1 MRLSVFALLA
11 FAMFVGIGSSLTPG
25 AGRFLVPGTAV
36 VSAAQEQPGVAQAQG
51 KLDVDINVNKG
62 GDGRRWYANP
72 VWIAIGALAFV
83 VLLLV
88 IFMAG
93 RGGGTTVVR

>member
-11 FAMFVGIGSSLTPG
+11 FAMLVGFGSLTPG
-25 AGRFLVPGTAV
+25 TAHFAMPGTAV
-36 VSAAQEQPGVAQAQG
+36 VSAAQEQPVAAQAQG

-62 GDGRRWYANP
+62 ADGRRWYANP
-72 VWIAIGALAFV
+72 VWIAIGALAFI

-93 RGGGTTVVR
+93 RGGGTTVVG

>member
-11 FAMFVGIGSSLTPG
+11 FAMFVGIGSLAPG
-25 AGRFLVPGTAV
+25 AGRLAVPGTAV
-36 VSAAQEQPGVAQAQG
+36 VSAAQQQPPAAQAQG

-62 GDGRRWYANP
+62 ADGRRWYANP